1 MSTKSRGVPP
11 CKRSAALVLTL
22 EFQGLSLLNRAG
34 LRPRRRA
41 DFVQGSGSLFIRD
54 YPVLEEGEK
63 GARASYLGSMREPLA
78 SF

>member
-1 MSTKSRGVPP
+1 MSTKSRSMPP

-22 EFQGLSLLNRAG
+22 EFQGLSLLNQRGFEATT
-34 LRPRRRA
+34 PRRFR
-41 DFVQGSGSLFIRD
+41 QRSGSLFIRD

-63 GARASYLGSMREPLA
+63 GARAGYLGSTREPLA